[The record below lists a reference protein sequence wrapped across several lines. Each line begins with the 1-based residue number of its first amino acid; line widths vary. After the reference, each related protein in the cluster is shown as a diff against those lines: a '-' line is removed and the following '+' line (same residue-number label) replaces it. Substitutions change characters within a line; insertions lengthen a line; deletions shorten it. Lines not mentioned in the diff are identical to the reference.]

1 MKSSTGVISRL
12 NQFDMPAQM
21 PSGMPMSS
29 EIATAAMVSA
39 SVSMLS
45 CHRPCRPMNNKPHSV
60 SSATFQLPSTQAR
73 KVNSTTTPSQ
83 PM

>member
-1 MKSSTGVISRL
+1 MKSSTGVMKRL
-12 NQFDMPAQM
+12 NPSDIPAQM
-21 PSGMPMSS
+21 PNGIPMSS
-29 EIATAAMVSA
+29 AIATAAMVSP

-45 CHRPCRPMNNKPHSV
+45 CHRPCRPMNNKPHRV
-60 SSATFQLPSTQAR
+60 SSPTFQLPSIQAR

>member
-1 MKSSTGVISRL
+1 MKSSTGVIKRL
-12 NQFDMPAQM
+12 NPSDIPAQM
-21 PSGMPMSS
+21 PNGIPMSS
-29 EIATAAMVSA
+29 AIATAAMVSA

-45 CHRPCRPMNNKPHSV
+45 CHRPCRPMNNKPHRV
-60 SSATFQLPSTQAR
+60 SSPTFQLPSTQAR